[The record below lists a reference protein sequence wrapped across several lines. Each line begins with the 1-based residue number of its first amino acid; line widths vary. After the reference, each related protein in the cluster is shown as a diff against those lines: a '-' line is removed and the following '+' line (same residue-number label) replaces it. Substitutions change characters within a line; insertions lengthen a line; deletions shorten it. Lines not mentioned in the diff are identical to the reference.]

1 MRNTKQNGANI
12 KNTPKMALRARK
24 TINQEG
30 NTPTTP
36 NLQEN
41 NERSLIDTIRK
52 TVKEDC
58 KDHETKMR
66 KMISKNLQNTNDR
79 LDKLSKGI
87 NELTKTIE
95 FTQDQL
101 EGKINNIKENI
112 KHLEISIKG
121 IEDDLLDPDNV
132 ISKLIELEDR
142 SRRNN
147 LRVDGIKEKP
157 NETWDDCKIKIQRLI
172 KNKLKINEHIE
183 IDRCHRLS
191 KKKNQNCPGTIICR
205 ITKFKEKQKILKKIK
220 VLKNT
225 GIFIYEDF

>member
-1 MRNTKQNGANI
+1 
-12 KNTPKMALRARK
+12 MALRARK

-87 NELTKTIE
+87 NELT
-95 FTQDQL
+95 
-101 EGKINNIKENI
+101 
-112 KHLEISIKG
+112 
-121 IEDDLLDPDNV
+121 
-132 ISKLIELEDR
+132 
-142 SRRNN
+142 
-147 LRVDGIKEKP
+147 
-157 NETWDDCKIKIQRLI
+157 
-172 KNKLKINEHIE
+172 
-183 IDRCHRLS
+183 
-191 KKKNQNCPGTIICR
+191 
-205 ITKFKEKQKILKKIK
+205 
-220 VLKNT
+220 
-225 GIFIYEDF
+225 